1 MAMVKRVAGNEE
13 GNGGKIDGNDEKGGR
28 RATVM
33 VATRVAG
40 DKEGNGEGRESDG
53 DCDKEGDGEEEGKG
67 ICNSVFCAPKRCVE
81 STQKKR
87 SHIWAIANHKSQ
99 NKLQ

>member
-1 MAMVKRVAGNEE
+1 MAMATRVAGNKE
-13 GNGGKIDGNDEKGGR
+13 GNGGKIDGNNEKGDR
-28 RATVM
+28 RATVT

-40 DKEGNGEGRESDG
+40 DKEGDGEGGEKYG

-81 STQKKR
+81 PTQKKR
-87 SHIWAIANHKSQ
+87 SHIWAVANHKSQ
-99 NKLQ
+99 NKL